1 MRDDYPLSLLCAVL
15 EVQRSGYYAWASGE
29 HDVRATRD
37 RELHACIAQ
46 AFAESRETYGYPRI
60 TRELRES
67 GEAVGKTRVARLMRE
82 AGLQGRPPRRY
93 RPRTTLS
100 DHADPI
106 APNRLADVSAI
117 TACDQVWQTDITY
130 LETDE
135 GWLYLAVILDAF
147 SKRILGWAFAETLH
161 ADFVLEAL
169 AMAVA
174 HRGGRI
180 PPHLL
185 VHSDRGAQYASAAF
199 RAALAQHEALA
210 SMSRRGNCY
219 DNARAEAFFSTLK
232 LEFVYRHH
240 FPSRDLA
247 RRAVFEW
254 IEAFYNRRRR
264 HSALGYLSPIDFENQ
279 LN

>member
-1 MRDDYPLSLLCAVL
+1 
-15 EVQRSGYYAWASGE
+15 
-29 HDVRATRD
+29 

-180 PPHLL
+180 PPHL
-185 VHSDRGAQYASAAF
+185 
-199 RAALAQHEALA
+199 
-210 SMSRRGNCY
+210 
-219 DNARAEAFFSTLK
+219 
-232 LEFVYRHH
+232 
-240 FPSRDLA
+240 
-247 RRAVFEW
+247 
-254 IEAFYNRRRR
+254 
-264 HSALGYLSPIDFENQ
+264 
-279 LN
+279 

>member
-1 MRDDYPLSLLCAVL
+1 MKEEYPLSLLCAVL
-15 EVQRSGYYAWASGE
+15 EVQRSSYYTWASGR
-29 HDVRATRD
+29 HDRRARRD

-46 AFAESRETYGYPRI
+46 AFADSRETYGYPRM
-60 TRELRES
+60 TRELRAR
-67 GEAVGKTRVARLMRE
+67 GEAVGKTRVARLMQQ
-82 AGLQGRPPRRY
+82 AGLQGRTPRRY

-100 DHADPI
+100 DHAGPI
-106 APNRLADVSAI
+106 APNRLAEVAAI

-130 LETDE
+130 LDTAE
-135 GWLYLAVILDAF
+135 GWLYLVVILDAF
-147 SKRILGWAFAETLH
+147 SKRILGWAFADTLH
-161 ADFVLEAL
+161 ADFVLAAF

-180 PPHLL
+180 PECLL
-185 VHSDRGAQYASAAF
+185 VHSDRGCQFASAQF
-199 RAALAQHEALA
+199 RAALAAHHALA

-232 LEFVYRHH
+232 LEFVYRHR
-240 FPSRDLA
+240 FATREIA
-247 RRAVFEW
+247 RRATFEW

-264 HSALGYLSPIDFENQ
+264 HSTLGHLSPIDFENQ